1 VGKDAA
7 AGILAAFVDVEDAVG
22 VTPSAQFSITL
33 RLELEAG
40 RPGLAA
46 AVASAISD
54 QGASISSMEV
64 LEADHR
70 RVVREIVVDATS
82 VENEDEVV
90 AAVGGVDGVTVTSAE
105 DRTFRLHHGGKIEM
119 VPRAPLATRDDLS
132 VAYMPGVAAVARRIA
147 EDPEAAFDYTLKRNM
162 VAVITNGTAVLGLGD
177 IGAAA
182 GMPVMEGKALL
193 FKEFADVDSY
203 AVCVDTHDAKELI
216 AVCEAIAPAFGGI
229 NLEDIAA
236 PVCFEVEDTLKE
248 RLDIP
253 VFHDDQHGTAVVLL
267 AALINACK
275 ITGQRMEDLKV
286 VVNGIGA
293 SGVACSKILM
303 NAGVTNII
311 GCDTRGAI
319 YDGRTENMN
328 FMKDWYAGN
337 TNPEGVR
344 GDLTEAI
351 RGANMFVGLSG
362 PGTFSVDQLKSM
374 AKDPLV
380 FAMAN
385 PTPEIMPEVAA
396 PFVRVMATGRSDY
409 PNQINNVLAFPG
421 IFRGALDV
429 RARQISEGMKVA
441 AAQAIADVITD
452 DELHEDYIIPSVFN
466 PEVAPAVAA
475 ATRRVA
481 VEEGLARIT
490 PED

>member
-1 VGKDAA
+1 MNQHG
-7 AGILAAFVDVEDAVG
+7 AGILSPFVYVEDLVA
-22 VTPSAQFSITL
+22 VTPSAQFSVTL
-33 RLELEAG
+33 RLELETG

-46 AVASAISD
+46 DVARAISD
-54 QGASISSMEV
+54 RGASISSMEV

-70 RVVREIVVDATS
+70 RVVREVVVDATS

-90 AAVGGVDGVTVTSAE
+90 AAVAALDGVTVTSAE

-119 VPRAPLATRDDLS
+119 VARAPLATREDLS
-132 VAYMPGVAAVARRIA
+132 VAYMPGVASVARRIA
-147 EDPEAAFDYTLKRNM
+147 DDPDAAFDYTLKRNM

-177 IGAAA
+177 IGPAA

-203 AVCVDTHDAKELI
+203 AICVDTHDAQELI

-236 PVCFEVEDTLKE
+236 PVCFEVEDALKA
-248 RLDIP
+248 RLGIP

-275 ITGQRMEDLKV
+275 ITGQAMADLKV

-319 YDGRTENMN
+319 YRGRTENMN
-328 FMKDWYAGN
+328 FMKDWYADN
-337 TNPEGVR
+337 TNPDGIR

-362 PGTFSVDQLKSM
+362 PGTFSVEQLRSM
-374 AKDPLV
+374 AKDPIV

-385 PTPEIMPEVAA
+385 PTPEIMPEAAA
-396 PFVRVMATGRSDY
+396 PYVRVMATGRSDY

-429 RARQISEGMKVA
+429 RATQISEAMKVA
-441 AAQAIADVITD
+441 AAQAIAGVIAD
-452 DELHEDYIIPSVFN
+452 DELHEDYIIPSCFN
-466 PEVAPAVAA
+466 PDVAPAVAA

-481 VEEGLARIT
+481 IEEGLARIT

>member
-1 VGKDAA
+1 MA
-7 AGILAAFVDVEDAVG
+7 
-22 VTPSAQFSITL
+22 VTPSAQFSVTL
-33 RLELEAG
+33 RLELELG

-46 AVASAISD
+46 RVASAI
-54 QGASISSMEV
+54 GAAGGSITAMEV
-64 LEADHR
+64 VGADPR
-70 RVVREIVVDATS
+70 RVVREFVVDATS
-82 VENEDEVV
+82 VENEAEVT
-90 AAVGGVDGVTVTSAE
+90 AAAGAVDGVTVISSE

-119 VPRAPLATRDDLS
+119 VPRTSLKTREDLAM
-132 VAYMPGVAAVARRIA
+132 AYMPGVASVARAIA
-147 EDPEAAFDYTLKRNM
+147 ADPQAAFDYTLKRNM

-182 GMPVMEGKALL
+182 GMPVMEGKSLL

-203 AVCVDTHDAKELI
+203 AICVDSKDPQEIIRICA
-216 AVCEAIAPAFGGI
+216 AIAPAFGGI

-236 PVCFEVEDTLKE
+236 PACFEIEDTLKE

-275 ITGQRMEDLKV
+275 ITGQNIKDLKV

-293 SGVACSKILM
+293 SGVACTKMLM

-311 GCDTRGAI
+311 GCDTRGTI
-319 YDGRTENMN
+319 YNGRTENMN
-328 FMKDWYAGN
+328 FMKDWYAEH
-337 TNPEGVR
+337 TNPEQVQ
-344 GDLTEAI
+344 GDLTEAVK
-351 RGANMFVGLSG
+351 GANLFVGLSG

-374 AKDPLV
+374 AKDPIV

-385 PTPEIMPEVAA
+385 PTPEIMPELAA
-396 PFVRVMATGRSDY
+396 PHVRVMATGRSDY

-421 IFRGALDV
+421 LFRGALDV

-441 AAQAIADVITD
+441 AAHAIADVISD
-452 DELHEDYIIPSVFN
+452 DELHEDYIIPSCFN

-475 ATRRVA
+475 ATRQVA
-481 VEEGLARIT
+481 VAEGLARII
-490 PED
+490 PAE

>member
-1 VGKDAA
+1 M
-7 AGILAAFVDVEDAVG
+7 G

-33 RLELEAG
+33 RIGLEAG

-46 AVASAISD
+46 AVATAISE

-64 LEADHR
+64 IEADHR

-90 AAVGGVDGVTVTSAE
+90 DAVRAVDGVSVISAE
-105 DRTFRLHHGGKIEM
+105 DRTFRMHKGGKIEM

-147 EDPEAAFDYTLKRNM
+147 DDPEAAFDYTLKRNM

-182 GMPVMEGKALL
+182 GMPVMEGKSLL

-203 AVCVDTHDAKELI
+203 AVCVDTHDAQELI

-275 ITGQRMEDLKV
+275 ITGQRMEDLTV

-319 YDGRTENMN
+319 YKGRTENMN
-328 FMKDWYAGN
+328 FMKDWYAEN
-337 TNPEGVR
+337 TNPEGIR

-351 RGANMFVGLSG
+351 KGADMFVGLSG
-362 PGTFSVDQLKSM
+362 PGTFSVDQLRSM
-374 AKDPLV
+374 SKDPLV

-396 PFVRVMATGRSDY
+396 PHVRVMATGRSDY

-429 RARQISEGMKVA
+429 RATGISEAMKVA

>member
-1 VGKDAA
+1 MR
-7 AGILAAFVDVEDAVG
+7 I
-22 VTPSAQFSITL
+22 
-33 RLELEAG
+33 ELETG

-46 AVASAISD
+46 EVAKAISD

-64 LEADHR
+64 VEADHQ

-90 AAVGGVDGVTVTSAE
+90 DAVKALDGVTVASAE
-105 DRTFRLHHGGKIEM
+105 DRTFRLHNGGKIEM
-119 VPRAPLATRDDLS
+119 VPRASLKTREDLS
-132 VAYMPGVAAVARRIA
+132 VAYMPGVAAVAKRIA
-147 EDPEAAFDYTLKRNM
+147 DDPEAAFDYTLKRNM

-182 GMPVMEGKALL
+182 GMPVMEGKSLL

-203 AVCVDTHDAKELI
+203 AICVDTHDAGELI

-248 RLDIP
+248 RLEIP

-275 ITGQRMEDLKV
+275 ITGQKMEDLKV

-319 YDGRTENMN
+319 YNGRTENMN
-328 FMKDWYAGN
+328 FMKDWYAEN
-337 TNPEGVR
+337 TNPEGIQ

-351 RGANMFVGLSG
+351 KGANMFVGLSG

-396 PFVRVMATGRSDY
+396 PYVRVMATGRSDY

-466 PEVAPAVAA
+466 PDVAPAVAA
-475 ATRRVA
+475 ETRRVA
-481 VEEGLARIT
+481 IEEGLARIT